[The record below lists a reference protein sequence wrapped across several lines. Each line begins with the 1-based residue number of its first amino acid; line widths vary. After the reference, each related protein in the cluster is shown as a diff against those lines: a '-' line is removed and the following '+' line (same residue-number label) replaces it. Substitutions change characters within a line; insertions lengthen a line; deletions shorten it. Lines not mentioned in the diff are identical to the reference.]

1 MLPASSMLRLAAR
14 GAQLGHQAVNC
25 TNGTINWR
33 QIYGDEAFK
42 LKPAIFPSDVD
53 RAKKEKQVDIDALEK
68 QAREFVRVRARSPRS
83 TGRLERRSSPELA
96 AGACCWE

>member
-1 MLPASSMLRLAAR
+1 MLTASSTLRLAAR

-53 RAKKEKQVDIDALEK
+53 RAKKERQVDIEALEK
-68 QAREFVRVRARSPRS
+68 QAREFVRVRPHPPRS
-83 TGRLERRSSPELA
+83 TTSLEGRSSPELA
-96 AGACCWE
+96 AC